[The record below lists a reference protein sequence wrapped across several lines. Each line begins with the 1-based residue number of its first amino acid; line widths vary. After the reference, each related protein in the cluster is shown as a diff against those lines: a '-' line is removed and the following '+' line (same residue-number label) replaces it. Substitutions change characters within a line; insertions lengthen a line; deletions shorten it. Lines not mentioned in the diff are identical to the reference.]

1 VAVSS
6 IDLDELVEH
15 WTVLEDERA
24 LVDAKRGVTRLGFG
38 LLLKF
43 FTRHGRFPN
52 GGSELPGEVVEFVAR
67 QLQVAAKDLR
77 SYEWIGRSIER
88 HRAQIRQHLGFREC
102 AVADAEQVTA
112 WLAEHVAQ
120 AERRPA
126 LVRSELLARCRSERI
141 EPPAPGRIDRV
152 VRSALRAGEET
163 LSSRVAS
170 RLGDES
176 KARIAALV
184 AVDDAEDAVG
194 GWRRLQRAR

>member
-1 VAVSS
+1 
-6 IDLDELVEH
+6 
-15 WTVLEDERA
+15 
-24 LVDAKRGVTRLGFG
+24 
-38 LLLKF
+38 
-43 FTRHGRFPN
+43 
-52 GGSELPGEVVEFVAR
+52 
-67 QLQVAAKDLR
+67 
-77 SYEWIGRSIER
+77 
-88 HRAQIRQHLGFREC
+88 
-102 AVADAEQVTA
+102 VADAEQVTA

-120 AERRPA
+120 AERHPA

-184 AVDDAEDAVG
+184 AVDDAVDAVAAG
-194 GWRRLQRAR
+194 GDGYSEPGLVFGLGGVTGFPQAS